1 MSTEYFFKGTFKG
14 VRKSRFVNEVCGLED
29 VEDLQKAISP
39 IRITKV
45 VHITHDREA
54 ARIET
59 KPTSEKKSPFEF
71 TAKNDR
77 EAVIEKKSP
86 FEFTANKKIARS
98 GTGKTIK
105 VTSGETKIHDG
116 ELFPG
121 FYSWWSLYPEDDI
134 LAKIEDEIDY
144 LKTRDYNKLTVF
156 VPNYLQKTSIYG
168 KNAFVC
174 DFRHLLIC
182 YAKSRSLEKGLRSL
196 EKGLRSQEKGLRDV
210 YIRVGGTLA
219 YHYEICYVLI
229 VCLVDDKDT
238 LSGFTPLTKGDTADL
253 FQLND
258 FIKSKGSINSE
269 ADKCLTFTPKHNI
282 TWANGEQYSYET
294 TAFAFYFPDQQHC
307 FQVERKSCSKE
318 IYEHDKRRCI
328 KKVDGECPDSHH
340 RV

>member
-14 VRKSRFVNEVCGLED
+14 VHKCAFVDHCLEED
-29 VEDLQKAISP
+29 VGDLDEISIP
-39 IRITKV
+39 IVKV
-45 VHITHDREA
+45 VHNTHDREA
-54 ARIET
+54 ARI
-59 KPTSEKKSPFEF
+59 EKKSPFEF

-77 EAVIEKKSP
+77 EAARIEKKSP

-105 VTSGETKIHDG
+105 VTSGNETQIHG

-121 FYSWWSLYPEDDI
+121 FYSWWSLYPEDTI
-134 LAKIEDEIDY
+134 LAEIENEIDD
-144 LKTRDYNKLTVF
+144 LKTDELTVY
-156 VPNYLQKTSIYG
+156 VPNYLGVQKTSIYG

-182 YAKSRSLEKGLRSL
+182 YAKSRSLEKGLR
-196 EKGLRSQEKGLRDV
+196 DV
-210 YIRVGGTLA
+210 CIRVGGTLA

-229 VCLVDDKDT
+229 VSLVDDKDT
-238 LSGFTPLTKGDTADL
+238 LSGFTPPLTKRDTADL

-269 ADKCLTFTPKHNI
+269 AVKCLTFTPKHNI

-307 FQVERKSCSKE
+307 LQVERKSCSKE

>member
-1 MSTEYFFKGTFKG
+1 MSTEYFFKGTFKE
-14 VRKSRFVNEVCGLED
+14 VRKSRLGKNEVCGLED
-29 VEDLQKAISP
+29 VEDLQKAISS

-54 ARIET
+54 ARIEK
-59 KPTSEKKSPFEF
+59 KP
-71 TAKNDR
+71 
-77 EAVIEKKSP
+77 KKSP

-121 FYSWWSLYPEDDI
+121 FYSWWSLYPEDTI
-134 LAKIEDEIDY
+134 LAEIEDEIDD
-144 LKTRDYNKLTVF
+144 LKTDKLTVF
-156 VPNYLQKTSIYG
+156 APNYLQKTSIYG

-182 YAKSRSLEKGLRSL
+182 YAKSRSLEKGLR
-196 EKGLRSQEKGLRDV
+196 DV

-219 YHYEICYVLI
+219 YRYEICYVLI
-229 VCLVDDKDT
+229 VCLADDKDT
-238 LSGFTPLTKGDTADL
+238 LSGFTPLTKRDTADL
-253 FQLND
+253 FQLNG

-307 FQVERKSCSKE
+307 LQVERKSCSKE